1 MEAVIFEVKEIQVTC
16 PLCKTRFTIVVS
28 SNIFD
33 FMVYCPKCGSV
44 ISKKEVSEQWR

>member
-16 PLCKTRFTIVVS
+16 PLCKAKFTVVVS
-28 SNIFD
+28 SNVFD

-44 ISKKEVSEQWR
+44 LDKGDIERR